1 MGHQFNPEHAKK
13 LDNEKRRKM
22 LPPDEIIKH
31 LQLESND
38 CVIDLGAGTGY
49 FTIPIAKNVTKVI
62 AVDISD
68 KMLDILKGKLLE
80 ENINN
85 VDLIEHRI
93 EKIPLQDNTVHKII
107 ASLVMHEVNDLKQT
121 LEEMKRVLKPNG
133 KVLIIEW
140 EKKETESG
148 PPIEERLLSDE
159 LKLILEKYFANI
171 ELARPNNDQYILI
184 GEKKD

>member
-1 MGHQFNPEHAKK
+1 
-13 LDNEKRRKM
+13 M
-22 LPPDEIIKH
+22 LE
-31 LQLESND
+31 
-38 CVIDLGAGTGY
+38 
-49 FTIPIAKNVTKVI
+49 
-62 AVDISD
+62 
-68 KMLDILKGKLLE
+68 ILKGNLLE

-107 ASLVMHEVNDLKQT
+107 ASLVMHEVNDLERT